1 MSKLT
6 LRGHVLEPLLD
17 IRRDFDHVLDH
28 IFRHHTVPALSA
40 DALAVIPPIET
51 WVDESDKEFHL
62 TMACPGLTPEE
73 VNVHI
78 QGNTLILTGEQEEEA
93 EDSGK
98 TFLQREISTQSF
110 RRAIT
115 LPDGIDADKLTATLS
130 DGILEIIVPIEP
142 SALPKKI
149 EVQSKAK
156 TGKATK

>member
-62 TMACPGLTPEE
+62 TMALPGLTPEE

-78 QGNTLILTGEQEEEA
+78 QGNTLILTGEQKKKPRIPARRSFNARSPRRVFDAPSLCQME
-93 EDSGK
+93 
-98 TFLQREISTQSF
+98 LMPISS
-110 RRAIT
+110 R
-115 LPDGIDADKLTATLS
+115 LH
-130 DGILEIIVPIEP
+130 
-142 SALPKKI
+142 
-149 EVQSKAK
+149 
-156 TGKATK
+156 